1 MSIKKALLQRLLSP
15 GGRNARLS
23 TLIFHRVLPV
33 ADPLQPDVVD
43 RGRFRALLEFLAST
57 FRYLPPLEAVER
69 LARRD
74 LPPGAFTITFDDGY
88 EDNYTVA
95 QPELARA
102 GLGAAF
108 FVASDYLDGGM
119 MFNDVLIE
127 CVRAAGGT
135 GIDLRDIGLGVI
147 DVSNEDA
154 RRRAIAVLI
163 GHAKYLSA
171 ADRKKFASLVQ
182 RLTGVAHL
190 PNLMMTSNQLRALA
204 RAGGTIGGHTAS
216 HPILKV
222 LGPDEARRDIEA
234 GRDALSKIIEA
245 PIALFAYPNGQP
257 EVDYDV
263 RHVRMVQELGF
274 VAAFTTS
281 WGAAQYASDPH
292 QTPRFT
298 PWDQSTRRF
307 AARMIINSRS
317 ASSAVAS

>member
-1 MSIKKALLQRLLSP
+1 MSLKKALYQRLLSP
-15 GGRNARLS
+15 GGGNARLS
-23 TLIFHRVLPV
+23 TLIFHRVLPA

-43 RGRFRALLEFLAST
+43 RDRFRALLELLAST
-57 FRYLPPLEAVER
+57 FHFLPPLEAVER

-102 GLGAAF
+102 GFSAAY
-108 FVASDYLDGGM
+108 FVASDYLDGGL

-127 CVRAAGGT
+127 CLRVT
-135 GIDLRDIGLGVI
+135 KVSKIDLRSLGLDIL
-147 DVSNEDA
+147 DMTTEA
-154 RRRAIAVLI
+154 MRRKAISTLI

-171 ADRKKFASLVQ
+171 VERKKFASLIQ
-182 RLTGVAHL
+182 ELSCVAKL
-190 PNLMMTSNQLRALA
+190 PKLMMSSSQLRALA
-204 RAGGTIGGHTAS
+204 SAGGTIGGHTAS

-222 LGPDEARRDIEA
+222 LSPDEASRDIES

-245 PIALFAYPNGQP
+245 PILLFAYPNGQP
-257 EVDYDV
+257 DVDYDV
-263 RHVRMVQELGF
+263 RHVRMVRDLGF

-281 WGAAQYASDPH
+281 WGVARCSSDFY
-292 QTPRFT
+292 QMPRFT
-298 PWDQSTRRF
+298 PWDQSAQMF

-317 ASSAVAS
+317 DSGVFAS